1 MSQNNMQQEYKMM
14 SESEVTVSELM
25 KPANSNF
32 SGKIHGGYIL
42 GLMDQIAYASAA
54 KYSNAYCV
62 TASVNRVNFCYPV
75 SVGDLLTLKA
85 RINYAGSS
93 SMVIGMRV
101 ESENLKT
108 GAINHC
114 NSSYFT
120 MVAVDENGKPTKVP
134 GLILKDQEDVRRFA
148 KSVKRQALT
157 KERDREFSQED
168 FTIQPYLEQ
177 LKDYNV
183 MIDVPLQ

>member
-1 MSQNNMQQEYKMM
+1 MQQAYKLMT
-14 SESEVTVSELM
+14 ESEVVFSELM
-25 KPANSNF
+25 KPGNSNF

-42 GLMDQIAYASAA
+42 SLMDQIAYASAT
-54 KYSNAYCV
+54 KFSHCYCV

-75 SVGDLLTLKA
+75 SVGDLLVLKA
-85 RINYAGSS
+85 RINYAGKS

-101 ESENLKT
+101 ESENLQT
-108 GAINHC
+108 GEVKHC

-120 MVAVDENGKPTKVP
+120 MVAVDEDGKPTKVP
-134 GLILKDQEDVRRFA
+134 GLILKDQDDVRRFS

-157 KERDREFSQED
+157 KERDKEFSQED

-183 MIDVPLQ
+183 MVDVPLQ